1 MKTNRVIAQVESMLR
16 TAIENNEFEAPLRL
30 QGLLFLLQRDYI
42 RELEAT
48 MAAIKLSESRKE
60 HAS

>member
-30 QGLLFLLQRDYI
+30 QALLFLLQRDYI

-48 MAAIKLSESRKE
+48 MASIKLSERKE
-60 HAS
+60 QAS